1 MRMSGGRVR
10 RRRRSAAGVSPERTP
25 TPTGTTGA
33 PSSAAASAIPASGRR
48 RFRSTST
55 PRALSGDM
63 YSTRTPRRPW
73 PGGLPSRV
81 APRPG
86 GGSRTSRS
94 MADRKA
100 ASVLPEPVGAMTSAF
115 SPRSMAAQARSWTG
129 VGPSGKT
136 EPNQARVAGAKASGS
151 PGAAIGSAVMRPVW
165 RESRHESRDATAP
178 AGSTSRGTG
187 APSQPP
193 PRRRS
198 SEPRL
203 ARNRPFVGT
212 AHETEGPR
220 CGRWGAWDH
229 ARAVHVRAV
238 GTPDRIAHA
247 AVGPSLS
254 RRG

>member
-1 MRMSGGRVR
+1 ML
-10 RRRRSAAGVSPERTP
+10 
-25 TPTGTTGA
+25 
-33 PSSAAASAIPASGRR
+33 
-48 RFRSTST
+48 
-55 PRALSGDM
+55 RA
-63 YSTRTPRRPW
+63 PRRPW
-73 PGGLPSRV
+73 PDGLPSRV

-165 RESRHESRDATAP
+165 REPRHESRDATAP

-187 APSQPP
+187 APSRPP

-203 ARNRPFVGT
+203 AATGALRRHRSRNRGAEVRPMGRVGPCPGST
-212 AHETEGPR
+212 CPSGRNARPDRPR
-220 CGRWGAWDH
+220 RRRPVPQSTGMTSTKR
-229 ARAVHVRAV
+229 RSSPVRAAGIRASRV
-238 GTPDRIAHA
+238 ASRAPERA
-247 AVGPSLS
+247 ARSTRWKSVI
-254 RRG
+254 